1 MSDSEKVTENLQL
14 LRDFLM
20 SEERKAFKGN
30 NNSAV
35 NVLMHYRNIVI
46 DAIALLKEQGWN
58 ALTEDDDGFIHGLP
72 GDDGQYLMTDGKD
85 IWIDEYV
92 DGVADGIILDSGRD
106 IREITA
112 WMYMPELPNKER
124 R

>member
-1 MSDSEKVTENLQL
+1 MDRENVIEELERLSEWLFQQYQVVYDGDAPIYYDAYKTV
-14 LRDFLM
+14 D
-20 SEERKAFKGN
+20 
-30 NNSAV
+30 
-35 NVLMHYRNIVI
+35 
-46 DAIALLKEQGWN
+46 DAIYMLKEQGWN
-58 ALTEDDDGFIHGLP
+58 VLTEDVNGVIHGLP

-85 IWIDEYV
+85 IWIDDYV

-112 WMYMPELPNKER
+112 WMYMPEMPKKDR